1 MYVRIILLI
10 AIYFLN
16 CQRYICFVCWVEE
29 TVGWFSGII
38 PSIYMLWDFGVPP
51 LLNENSRECSKCKI
65 VLLGF
70 VLAPESLKVFINH
83 CQLQWWPI
91 PVLIQ
96 YLSLHHSPLTH
107 LTGVVSISSMAVF
120 AEILLSYWVSETLSD
135 TQILLSVRDSVVA
148 MSFHVSEHKNKLLIL
163 LTQSGYHYCYNY
175 SCWIYRYIHFL
186 GKSSYLLLEPQ
197 SSINI
202 IMNTF
207 AWQPFSGT
215 FRLDHIAS

>member
-16 CQRYICFVCWVEE
+16 CQRYVLRVEWKRLLVDSLVSFDTCTSIC
-29 TVGWFSGII
+29 
-38 PSIYMLWDFGVPP
+38 MLWDFVVPP
-51 LLNENSRECSKCKI
+51 LLNDNSRECSKCKI

-96 YLSLHHSPLTH
+96 YHSLHHSPLTH
-107 LTGVVSISSMAVF
+107 LSGVVSISSMAVF
-120 AEILLSYWVSETLSD
+120 AEILLSYWVSETLND

-148 MSFHVSEHKNKLLIL
+148 MSFHVSEHKNTAFNTVNTIWL
-163 LTQSGYHYCYNY
+163 S
-175 SCWIYRYIHFL
+175 
-186 GKSSYLLLEPQ
+186 LLLQ
-197 SSINI
+197 LAIGYTYMHIHHINVHVYHMINI
-202 IMNTF
+202 
-207 AWQPFSGT
+207 QSQ
-215 FRLDHIAS
+215 